1 MVYPPDSDRPCCAAV
16 GTLHPL
22 LCSRVNS
29 NIAYTPMADSRM
41 SVASETMTMWAS
53 TFKFQLAFY
62 RRKYIV
68 NHYGPPCLFNRL
80 IFSSA
85 KRPFKYHLQHI
96 SWDDYP
102 SRNNL
107 TSQVP
112 SARWQR
118 NVEREADDNRSDQT
132 IWASNLHSWQKSFI
146 WCH

>member
-1 MVYPPDSDRPCCAAV
+1 MLCRSGDTSSAAV
-16 GTLHPL
+16 QQSQLEYRL
-22 LCSRVNS
+22 
-29 NIAYTPMADSRM
+29 YADGGFQNVGCLRNDDN
-41 SVASETMTMWAS
+41 VGIDVQVS
-53 TFKFQLAFY
+53 TRFLPKG
-62 RRKYIV
+62 KYIV